1 MMVDDLPEGL
11 LELAARVDDGLSIDW
26 DAEERAATDD
36 SARAVIQGFRL
47 LAGVAAVAQDG
58 DAGPDGAS
66 WPPMP
71 SVSAAVDASGTA
83 WGPLHLEEAVGRGAF
98 SQVYRAR
105 DPLGRDVAVKLLSPR
120 LGGDDNRSS
129 RVLEEGRLLASVK
142 HPNIVVVHSV
152 DAHDGRVGLWMEFVR
167 GRTLAAEVD
176 ARGAHSA
183 EEAIVI
189 GRALCGALAAV
200 HAKGLIH
207 GDVKAHNVMREEGG
221 RVVLMD
227 FGAGRSMQAWAPTV
241 DPLAGTPLY
250 LCPERLRG
258 GAPTAATDIYSLG
271 VLLYHL
277 VTQDYPVEGAT
288 RAEVEAAHRAG
299 RRTRL
304 RDRRPDLPDAFLAA
318 VERALSPEPAARFA
332 SAGAFE
338 EALAAAATSTA
349 SRPDVAPR
357 PLIGATPARRRSPRL
372 AIGLAAVALL
382 AISTAVGLWRWGGP
396 GTVPALPA
404 APRTDLSAGVPR
416 FEVSGEFQQ
425 VLDQGRRR
433 LEADARIE
441 PTMALAFEL
450 QATREVYVY
459 IVNEDEQGR
468 SHALFPIKN
477 ALQNPLAG
485 GVAHV
490 LPGGSGPW
498 QVDTTGGQEHLF
510 VIVSPTPVPEIADA
524 VAALPQAGE
533 APGSEGNLAAIT
545 RGIGGRRRASAAD
558 AARPWRGQAQPLL
571 PGRQRAEGLWVREFI
586 LKNP

>member
-1 MMVDDLPEGL
+1 MADDLPVGL

-36 SARAVIQGFRL
+36 SERAVIQGFRL
-47 LAGVAAVAQDG
+47 LAGVAAVAQDVDG
-58 DAGPDGAS
+58 AASAAPRPLVPSLWPAVDVSGAS
-66 WPPMP
+66 W
-71 SVSAAVDASGTA
+71 
-83 WGPLHLEEAVGRGAF
+83 GPLRLEEAVGRGAF

-120 LGGDDNRSS
+120 LGDDDPSS
-129 RVLEEGRLLASVK
+129 RVLEEGRVLASVK
-142 HPNIVVVHSV
+142 HPNIVVVHGA
-152 DAHDGRVGLWMEFVR
+152 DDHDGRVGLWMEFVR

-183 EEAIVI
+183 EEAIVV

-200 HAKGLIH
+200 HARGLIH

-227 FGAGRSMQAWAPTV
+227 FGAGRSMQPSSPAIDSV
-241 DPLAGTPLY
+241 AGTPLY

-288 RAEVEAAHRAG
+288 RADVEAAHRAG

-304 RDRRPDLPDAFLAA
+304 RDRRPDLPDAFVSA
-318 VERALSPEPAARFA
+318 VERAIAPEPSARFA
-332 SAGAFE
+332 TAGAFE
-338 EALAAAATSTA
+338 EALAAAGA
-349 SRPDVAPR
+349 SAGRSDVAPR
-357 PLIGATPARRRSPRL
+357 TIAGTDTPARRRSLRL
-372 AIGLAAVALL
+372 AIGLAAVAVL
-382 AISTAVGLWRWGGP
+382 AIATTAGLWRWAGVG
-396 GTVPALPA
+396 ALPTL
-404 APRTDLSAGVPR
+404 PLPPPMDFGAGAPR
-416 FEVSGEFQQ
+416 FEVSAEFQQ

-433 LEADARIE
+433 LDAGARIE

-450 QATREVYVY
+450 EASRDVYVY
-459 IVNEDEQGR
+459 IVNEDDHGR
-468 SHALFPIKN
+468 SYALFPVAN
-477 ALQNPLAG
+477 TLQNPLAG
-485 GVAHV
+485 GITHV
-490 LPGGSGPW
+490 LPGGPPW
-498 QVDTTGGQEHLF
+498 EVDSTGGQEHLF

-524 VAALPQAGE
+524 VAALPPATGE
-533 APGSEGNLAAIT
+533 PRSDGNFAANT

-558 AARPWRGQAQPLL
+558 AARPWRQHAQPLL
-571 PGRQRAEGLWVREFI
+571 PGRHRSEGLWVREFI

>member
-1 MMVDDLPEGL
+1 MADDLPVGL
-11 LELAARVDDGLSIDW
+11 LELAAKVDDGLSIDW
-26 DAEERAATDD
+26 DAEERAASDD

-58 DAGPDGAS
+58 DIEAGAAS
-66 WPPMP
+66 WSPPP
-71 SVSAAVDASGTA
+71 SRPPAVDASGTA
-83 WGPLHLEEAVGRGAF
+83 WGPLRLEEAVGRGAF

-120 LGGDDNRSS
+120 VSGDDDPSA
-129 RVLEEGRLLASVK
+129 RVLEEGTLLASVK
-142 HPNIVVVHSV
+142 HPNIVVVHG
-152 DAHDGRVGLWMEFVR
+152 AETHDGRVGLWMEFVR

-183 EEAIVI
+183 DEAIVI

-227 FGAGRSMQAWAPTV
+227 FGAGRSMQAWSPTV
-241 DPLAGTPLY
+241 DLLAGTPLY

-299 RRTRL
+299 ARTRL
-304 RDRRPDLPDAFLAA
+304 RDRRPDLPDAFVSA
-318 VERALSPEPAARFA
+318 VERALAPEPAARFA

-338 EALAAAATSTA
+338 EALGAAAMSTA
-349 SRPDVAPR
+349 ARSDVAPR
-357 PLIGATPARRRSPRL
+357 TLIGAGGPAWRRSRGL
-372 AIGLAAVALL
+372 AIGLAAVAVL
-382 AISTAVGLWRWGGP
+382 AIGTTVGLWRWAGAG
-396 GTVPALPA
+396 ALPA
-404 APRTDLSAGVPR
+404 PPAAPKVDVSAGVPR

-433 LEADARIE
+433 LEAGARIE
-441 PTMALAFEL
+441 PTMAVTFEL
-450 QATREVYVY
+450 QASREVYVY
-459 IVNEDEQGR
+459 IVNEDERGH
-468 SHALFPIKN
+468 SYALFPL
-477 ALQNPLAG
+477 ADTLHNPLAG
-485 GVAHV
+485 GVTHV
-490 LPGGSGPW
+490 LPGGAPW
-498 QVDTTGGQEHLF
+498 EVDSTGGQEHLF

-524 VAALPQAGE
+524 VAALPPASGE
-533 APGSEGNLAAIT
+533 PRSEGKLAQT
-545 RGIGGRRRASAAD
+545 RGMGGRRRASAAD
-558 AARPWRGQAQPLL
+558 AARPWRQQAQPLL
-571 PGRQRAEGLWVREFI
+571 PGRHQAEGLWVREFI